1 MTKKT
6 SKYQLISSLIESWKP
21 RAKLIKYNLKDLAK
35 DAGEGITP
43 QHFSRLING
52 KVNNP
57 RFANVN
63 NIEMALRA
71 AEKKAVENGK

>member
-43 QHFSRLING
+43 QHFSRLITG

-57 RFANVN
+57 RFKNIN
-63 NIEMALRA
+63 DIEMALRA
-71 AEKKAVENGK
+71 REANAK

>member
-6 SKYQLISSLIESWKP
+6 RKYQLISSLIESWKP

-35 DAGEGITP
+35 DSGKGITP
-43 QHFSRLING
+43 QHLSALING

-57 RFANVN
+57 RFGNVN
-63 NIEMALRA
+63 DIEMALRS
-71 AEKKAVENGK
+71 AEKMAVENGK